1 MSGKKRKKLANGYL
15 QRREFVYVW
24 SEVVVLWR
32 DDIETIMVA
41 GGRGFIY
48 IYI

>member
-1 MSGKKRKKLANGYL
+1 M
-15 QRREFVYVW
+15 
-24 SEVVVLWR
+24 LWR

-48 IYI
+48 IYIYRNKVGSTRIIIILFQAE

>member
-1 MSGKKRKKLANGYL
+1 M
-15 QRREFVYVW
+15 
-24 SEVVVLWR
+24 LWR

-48 IYI
+48 IYIYIEIRSEVLGL